1 MADIIISDLPVISGL
16 TADDYVIV
24 NDGNATT
31 SITSFA
37 SILASI
43 TQVGIVGFADGTEA
57 TPSITFSNDPNVGIY
72 RPGPDE
78 WAVSTNANQRLVIN
92 ASGNIGINNP
102 SPGNWNAGS
111 NNLVIGDVTTGDNGI
126 TIVSS
131 PTDVGNI
138 TFSDGITASEL
149 AEGRIRYD
157 HTDNHM
163 SFMTSNTEALRITTD
178 QELLIGT
185 SVPITGSKIVVS
197 GGNISVPTGS
207 PGNPSLNFA
216 TDTDTGV
223 WSAADDHVSVATGG
237 VERLTVSDTGNLYLA
252 ADADTHLSHPDT
264 DELAVTN
271 NGIET
276 VRFTSDNNIKLSGAT
291 PTVFTEQNEM
301 RLSVDSEGGGPASLL
316 AVYLSGGEAGR
327 FSTGGLA
334 LNTTTS
340 AGLLT
345 VGGTAPAGYA
355 TLYLTREPS
364 VSTTTDI
371 ALSGNSVIRSGTS
384 IRSVVN
390 DSGYFTWSVGGNN
403 VSSGAA
409 GSTEYMRLI
418 SSGNLGIGEVNPN
431 QKLTVNGNIGLTG
444 ASSTGTFFS
453 TPVANTVAIN
463 TGGNEQFRVADGGA
477 IGLGGANYG
486 TVGQVLSS
494 NGPSAQPT
502 WISIATGVP
511 DISTLDPLP

>member
-43 TQVGIVGFADGTEA
+43 TQVGTVGFGDGTEA
-57 TPSITFSNDPNVGIY
+57 LPSVTFSNDTNVGIY
-72 RPGPDE
+72 RPAPDE

-92 ASGNIGINNP
+92 AAGNIGINNK
-102 SPGNWNAGS
+102 SPGSWNSGT

-138 TFSDGITASEL
+138 TFSDGTTASEL

-163 SFMTSNTEALRITTD
+163 SFTTSNTEALRITTD

-185 SVPITGSKIVVS
+185 SVPIIGSKIVVS
-197 GGNISVPTGS
+197 GGNISVPTGL

-223 WSAADDHVSVATGG
+223 WSAAPDHVSVATGG

-252 ADADTHLSHPDT
+252 ADPETHLSHPDT

-271 NGIET
+271 SGTET
-276 VRFTSDNNIKLSGAT
+276 ARFTSDNNIKLSGAT
-291 PTVFTEQNEM
+291 PTIFTEQNEM

-316 AVYLSGGEAGR
+316 SVYLSGGEAGR

-345 VGGTAPAGYA
+345 VGGIAPDGYA
-355 TLYLTREPS
+355 TVYLAREPDT
-364 VSTTTDI
+364 STTTDI

-384 IRSVVN
+384 INSVVN
-390 DSGYFTWSVGGNN
+390 DAGYFTWSVGGNN
-403 VSSGAA
+403 VSLGTT
-409 GSTEYMRLI
+409 GSTEYMRLDT
-418 SSGNLGIGEVNPN
+418 SGNLAIGQVVPTE
-431 QKLTVNGNIGLTG
+431 KLTVNGNIALTG
-444 ASSTGTFFS
+444 ASATGTFFS

-463 TGGNEQFRVADGGA
+463 TGGTEQFRVADGGA

-486 TVGQVLSS
+486 TAGQVLSS

-502 WISIATGVP
+502 WISLATGVP
-511 DISTLDPLP
+511 DISTLPPLP